1 MPGVVGE
8 VVSLLRAAAAPA
20 DPSSEPE
27 GAARLLVRDPELL
40 ASLFQNADLLDPSSP
55 ETAGITRIVLEA
67 MEIIGGEAE

>member
-1 MPGVVGE
+1 VVEE
-8 VVSLLRAAAAPA
+8 VVTLLRAASEPG

-40 ASLFQNADLLDPSSP
+40 ASLFQNADLLDPTAP

-67 MEIIGGEAE
+67 MEILRHEAE